1 MVINDAA
8 LGGETL
14 PAGSVTTEE
23 MDHTPSLKVGRSQL
37 LTEGDTTY
45 VHETVVP
52 SAFVAVTVTEF
63 PSGTV
68 PADIDGVVSD
78 VRLSVDEAPVSDA
91 TINLGTPG
99 VEGVVASID
108 IDNAALAGDTLPAG
122 SVTTEEMDHTPS
134 LKVGRS
140 QLLTEGDTTYVHDT
154 VVPSAFVA
162 VTVTEF
168 PSGTVPADIDGVVSD
183 VRLSVDEAPVS
194 EASSKSGTPG
204 VEADVAIVNGKAVV
218 LPVFP
223 ERSVIVALTDHS
235 PSVRTPNVHVEA
247 TPTV

>member
-1 MVINDAA
+1 MRRVRIEPTKNSPTTTIHKPRICASHLKPVVGNVFRDERSMVINDAA
-8 LGGETL
+8 LGGE
-14 PAGSVTTEE
+14 
-23 MDHTPSLKVGRSQL
+23 
-37 LTEGDTTY
+37 
-45 VHETVVP
+45 
-52 SAFVAVTVTEF
+52 
-63 PSGTV
+63 
-68 PADIDGVVSD
+68 
-78 VRLSVDEAPVSDA
+78 
-91 TINLGTPG
+91 
-99 VEGVVASID
+99 
-108 IDNAALAGDTLPAG
+108 TLPAG